1 MSQGYLRLLIYSN
14 YDFSGFY
21 QELSVYNLNN
31 LTFNQSLSNFF
42 ATKRQ
47 MWSVS
52 ILGFIRFNQTQQGC
66 IGLISNRLEAK
77 DPTNGNK
84 TLVTWTLTN
93 DLESQVYING
103 TQVL

>member
-42 ATKRQ
+42 ATKR
-47 MWSVS
+47 
-52 ILGFIRFNQTQQGC
+52 
-66 IGLISNRLEAK
+66 
-77 DPTNGNK
+77 
-84 TLVTWTLTN
+84 
-93 DLESQVYING
+93 
-103 TQVL
+103 